1 MIPSRHHLYVFVVQP
16 EPRRKPGSGRCPSQ
30 KWKPWPRS
38 GNSGAPRASGAGP
51 AGKLGN
57 QLQHTSGMEF
67 MEYVYVFFIFF
78 YGSSRTFLGSGTG
91 VWFIIISRVKYLLRQ
106 CFGCIGYFI
115 LYYIYVCNGNQ
126 QKSSG
131 LMGGKYATECHRS
144 NANFIAMEAWKQE
157 YSAYSTE
164 KKHQKSMLYTRK
176 DVIPSWCYNG
186 VIMVLYLKM
195 VVYHKS
201 MYIIMMLYIRKY
213 VIYQGIPSLH
223 NHRYF
228 ASNTRKVIRWYPPC
242 RCHPGSRTL
251 QDEMFKILRSG
262 KRKKKAP
269 GAGRFLVLSGGRSH
283 RRFIEDIGTYRNR
296 QNDRDKLYIYID
308 IV

>member
-1 MIPSRHHLYVFVVQP
+1 
-16 EPRRKPGSGRCPSQ
+16 
-30 KWKPWPRS
+30 
-38 GNSGAPRASGAGP
+38 
-51 AGKLGN
+51 
-57 QLQHTSGMEF
+57 

-228 ASNTRKVIRWYPPC
+228 ASNTRKVIRWYRHVAVILEAVRC
-242 RCHPGSRTL
+242 RMRCSRSSVAANEKRRHL
-251 QDEMFKILRSG
+251 VQDVFWCWAEVE
-262 KRKKKAP
+262 A
-269 GAGRFLVLSGGRSH
+269 
-283 RRFIEDIGTYRNR
+283 IEDS
-296 QNDRDKLYIYID
+296 
-308 IV
+308 